1 MTLYGD
7 VKALLAGES
16 IFTSQGELPDEGPF
30 VILESAG
37 GEYSEDVQRHRVVVR
52 VFSSYATQ
60 EGVDEQMET
69 DLRRILTKLYGG
81 PFVVRRWSAATAA
94 TVNPANNAQWL
105 NSDIEVTS
113 F

>member
-30 VILESAG
+30 VILETGPG
-37 GEYSEDVQRHRVVVR
+37 GYSEDVQRHTVLVR
-52 VFSSYATQ
+52 IFSSYATAD
-60 EGVDEQMET
+60 GIDEVHEENV
-69 DLRRILTKLYGG
+69 RRIAAKLYGG
-81 PFVVRRWSAATAA
+81 PFVVRRWSSPTAA
-94 TVNPANNAQWL
+94 QVNPANVAQWL
-105 NSDIEVTS
+105 SSDIECTS